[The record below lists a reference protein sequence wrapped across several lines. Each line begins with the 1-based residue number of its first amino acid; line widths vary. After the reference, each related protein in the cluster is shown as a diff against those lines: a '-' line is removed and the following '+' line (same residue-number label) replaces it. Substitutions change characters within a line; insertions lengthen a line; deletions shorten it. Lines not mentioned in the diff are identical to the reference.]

1 MNIYKLLPFVPVMCA
16 LSACSVEDPYESG
29 PTQAQEQEQQRQQ
42 EQTQQDQKRG
52 LNLQLQGSGDAA
64 LSDVSVEAL
73 GNQYRTDEQGQLTL
87 TDLNTGML
95 TLTLSKPGYQ
105 RAVVTVNSR
114 DYQDNPLAVQL
125 KRLSATSS
133 ELMFGG
139 DTMFGRRYMDP
150 SLTTMGNLLPDVEEA
165 MIRPGNA
172 ASSAIAL
179 TQFVKPITASAD
191 FASVNLESPVL
202 AAPTT
207 VHPSKEF
214 AFFSLPDTLQ
224 GLTEIGIDYVALGN
238 NHVFDYQQKGL
249 EDTLKYVE
257 QAGFSHSG
265 AGNNTAEAYA
275 PRLVEVGNTTLGL
288 VSATSITGDDHLVTY
303 IATAD
308 KGGAA
313 DLTDSTALRAAVE
326 QARDNSDY
334 AIVQLHGGD
343 EYSYA
348 PTRYIDNRFEFVSRR
363 EPDLM
368 IAHHP
373 HVAQGFALY
382 NGVPALLGLGNFVFE
397 QNRHETLLGVAVSV
411 TIDPTQTPKTQSARA
426 YPVYLEDYQP
436 KLVGGFLS
444 DYLIRRLAE
453 FSGPEIAIVPG
464 PGFGDVYFHQAPA
477 PQEIDTVTLTLPSGE
492 HIIDLREYAPS
503 HAFVSKIS
511 STGQPEMTLGR
522 DLMWFGDFED
532 WDNDNETNEVTR
544 WEHESDDITPCLTGA
559 MRGLQGMCLS
569 RTQFNNRPL
578 RMPFKQTLRTM
589 PITPAES
596 TLQAYS
602 ELSLFGYAKGDNAG
616 DVSAELT
623 IVTAEDNLEFSSEEV
638 SLIKPGSYDWKT
650 FRHDISLPDDSQ
662 TLGSEQLPARAV
674 KLAFKQAP
682 PEKGEA
688 TLMLDQLALI
698 SWQKP
703 LSLNNGLWQAER
715 MHGMD
720 FIAVQTSNSVTLTLH
735 FSAYN

>member
-1 MNIYKLLPFVPVMCA
+1 MNIYKLIPFVPVMCF
-16 LSACSVEDPYESG
+16 LSACSVEDPYETG
-29 PTQAQEQEQQRQQ
+29 PTQAQQEEQKQQQEQQN
-42 EQTQQDQKRG
+42 QTRG
-52 LNLQLQGSGDAA
+52 LTLQLLDSNDAA
-64 LSDVSVEAL
+64 LTDASVQL
-73 GNQYRTDEQGQLTL
+73 FDNQYRTDAQGQLTL
-87 TDLNTGML
+87 TDLSSDNV
-95 TLTLSKPGYQ
+95 TLAISVPGYE
-105 RAVVTVNSR
+105 RIVMVVNSKA
-114 DYQDNPLAVQL
+114 YQDQPLPVVL
-125 KRLSATSS
+125 KEVSATSS

-179 TQFVKPITASAD
+179 TQFVKPIMASAD

-202 AAPTT
+202 AIPTT

-224 GLTEIGIDYVALGN
+224 GLTAIGIDYVALGN

-249 EDTLKYVE
+249 EDTIKFVE
-257 QAGFSHSG
+257 QVGFSHSG
-265 AGNNTAEAYA
+265 AGNNTIEAYA
-275 PRLVEVGNTTLGL
+275 PRLVKVGNTTLGL
-288 VSATSITGDDHLVTY
+288 VSATSITGEDHQVTY

-313 DLTDSTALRAAVE
+313 DLTDSTALSAAVE
-326 QARDNSDY
+326 QASNNSDY

-348 PTRYIDNRFEFVSRR
+348 PTRYINNRFEFVSRR
-363 EPDLM
+363 APDLM

-373 HVAQGFALY
+373 HVAQGFGLY

-411 TIDPTQTPKTQSARA
+411 RVDPTQSPKTQSARA
-426 YPVYLEDYQP
+426 YPIYLEDYQP
-436 KLVGGFLS
+436 KLVSGFLS

-453 FSGPEIAIVPG
+453 FSSPEIAIVPG
-464 PGFGDVYFHQAPA
+464 PGYGDVYFQTP
-477 PQEIDTVTLTLPSGE
+477 PGVQEVKTVTLNLAAGE
-492 HIIDLREYAPS
+492 HLVDFREYAPS
-503 HAFVSKIS
+503 NAFLSKIT
-511 STGQPEMTLGR
+511 STGTADVTLGR

-532 WDNDNETNEVTR
+532 WDNDNEVNEVTR

-559 MRGLQGMCLS
+559 MRGTQGMCLS
-569 RTQFNNRPL
+569 RTQFNNRPI

-596 TLQAYS
+596 TLEAYS
-602 ELSLFGYAKGDNAG
+602 ELTLFGYAKGDNAG
-616 DVSAELT
+616 ALGAELT

-638 SLIKPGSYDWKT
+638 GLIESGSYDWQT
-650 FRHDISLPDDSQ
+650 FRHDITLPDDSQ
-662 TLGSEQLPARAV
+662 TLGPEQLPARAV
-674 KLAFKQAP
+674 KLAIKQAP
-682 PEKGEA
+682 PEQGEA
-688 TLMLDQLALI
+688 TIMLDQLALI
-698 SWQKP
+698 SWQKSF
-703 LSLNNGLWQAER
+703 SLNNRLWQAER
-715 MHGMD
+715 MHGLD
-720 FIAVQTSNSVTLTLH
+720 FMALETDDSVTLTLH
-735 FSAYN
+735 FSAYD

>member
-1 MNIYKLLPFVPVMCA
+1 MKIYNLIPFVPVMYL
-16 LSACSVEDPYESG
+16 LSACSVEDPYETG
-29 PTQAQEQEQQRQQ
+29 PTQAQQEEQKQQQEQQN
-42 EQTQQDQKRG
+42 QTRG
-52 LNLQLQGSGDAA
+52 LTLQLLDSNDAA
-64 LSDVSVEAL
+64 LTDASVQL
-73 GNQYRTDEQGQLTL
+73 FDNQYRTDAQGKLTL
-87 TDLNTGML
+87 ADLNSDNI
-95 TLTLSKPGYQ
+95 TLTISVPGYE
-105 RAVVTVNSR
+105 RIVMVVNSKA
-114 DYQDNPLAVQL
+114 YQDQPLPVVL
-125 KRLSATSS
+125 KEVSATSS

-150 SLTTMGNLLPDVEEA
+150 SLTTMGNLLPDVEDA

-179 TQFVKPITASAD
+179 TQFIKPIMASAD

-202 AAPTT
+202 ATPTT

-224 GLTEIGIDYVALGN
+224 GLTAIGIDYVALGN

-249 EDTLKYVE
+249 EDTIKFVE

-265 AGNNTAEAYA
+265 AGNNTTEAYA
-275 PRLVEVGNTTLGL
+275 PRLVKVGNTTLAL
-288 VSATSITGDDHLVTY
+288 VSATSITGEDHQVTY

-313 DLTDSTALRAAVE
+313 DLTDSTALSAAVE
-326 QARDNSDY
+326 QASDNSDY

-348 PTRYIDNRFEFVSRR
+348 PTRYINNRFEFVSRR
-363 EPDLM
+363 APDLM

-373 HVAQGFALY
+373 HVAQGFGLY

-411 TIDPTQTPKTQSARA
+411 RIDPTQSPKTQSARA
-426 YPVYLEDYQP
+426 YPIYLEDYQP
-436 KLVGGFLS
+436 KLVSGFLS

-453 FSGPEIAIVPG
+453 FSSPEIAIVPG
-464 PGFGDVYFHQAPA
+464 PGYGDVYFQQP
-477 PQEIDTVTLTLPSGE
+477 PTVQEVETVTLNLAAGD
-492 HIIDLREYAPS
+492 HLVDLREYAPS
-503 HAFVSKIS
+503 NAFLSKIT
-511 STGQPEMTLGR
+511 STGTADVTLGR

-532 WDNDNETNEVTR
+532 WDNDNEVNEVTR

-559 MRGLQGMCLS
+559 MRGTQGMCLS
-569 RTQFNNRPL
+569 RTQFNNRPI

-596 TLQAYS
+596 TLEAYS
-602 ELSLFGYAKGDNAG
+602 ELTLFGYAKGDNAG
-616 DVSAELT
+616 ALDAELT

-638 SLIKPGSYDWKT
+638 GLINSGSYDWQT
-650 FRHDISLPDDSQ
+650 FRHDITLPDDSQ
-662 TLGSEQLPARAV
+662 TLGPEQLPARAV
-674 KLAFKQAP
+674 KLAIKQAP
-682 PEKGEA
+682 PEQGEA
-688 TLMLDQLALI
+688 TVMLDQLALI
-698 SWQKP
+698 SWQKSF
-703 LSLNNGLWQAER
+703 SLNNRLWQADR
-715 MHGMD
+715 MHGLD
-720 FIAVQTSNSVTLTLH
+720 FMALETDDPVTLTLH
-735 FSAYN
+735 FSAYD

>member
-1 MNIYKLLPFVPVMCA
+1 MCFI
-16 LSACSVEDPYESG
+16 SACSVEDPYETG
-29 PTQAQEQEQQRQQ
+29 PTQAQQEEQQQQQEQQN
-42 EQTQQDQKRG
+42 QTRG
-52 LNLQLQGSGDAA
+52 FTLQLLDSNATALTDA
-64 LSDVSVEAL
+64 SVQL
-73 GNQYRTDEQGQLTL
+73 FDNQYRTDAQGQLTL
-87 TDLNTGML
+87 TDLSNNNV
-95 TLTLSKPGYQ
+95 TLTISVPGYE
-105 RAVVTVNSR
+105 RIVMVVNSKA
-114 DYQDNPLAVQL
+114 QQNQPLPVVL
-125 KRLSATSS
+125 KKVTATSS

-179 TQFVKPITASAD
+179 TQFVKPIMASAD

-202 AAPTT
+202 ATPST

-224 GLTEIGIDYVALGN
+224 GLTAIGIDYVALGN

-249 EDTLKYVE
+249 EDTIKFVE

-265 AGNNTAEAYA
+265 AGNNTTEAYA
-275 PRLVEVGNTTLGL
+275 PRLVKVGNTTLGL

-303 IATAD
+303 IATAN

-313 DLTDSTALRAAVE
+313 DLTDSTALSAAVE
-326 QARDNSDY
+326 QASESSDY
-334 AIVQLHGGD
+334 AVVQLHGGD

-348 PTRYIDNRFEFVSRR
+348 PTRYINNRFEFVSRR
-363 EPDLM
+363 APDLM

-373 HVAQGFALY
+373 HVAQGFGLY

-411 TIDPTQTPKTQSARA
+411 RVDPTQSPKTQSARA

-436 KLVGGFLS
+436 KLVSGFLS

-453 FSGPEIAIVPG
+453 FSSPEVAIVPG
-464 PGFGDVYFHQAPA
+464 PGFGDVYFQNP
-477 PQEIDTVTLTLPSGE
+477 PSVQEVETVTLNLAAGE
-492 HIIDLREYAPS
+492 HLVDLREYAPS
-503 HAFVSKIS
+503 NAFLSKIS
-511 STGQPEMTLGR
+511 STGTADVTLGR

-532 WDNDNETNEVTR
+532 WDNDNEVNEVTR

-559 MRGLQGMCLS
+559 MRGTQGMCLS
-569 RTQFNNRPL
+569 RTQFNNRPI

-589 PITPAES
+589 PITPSES
-596 TLQAYS
+596 TLEAYS

-616 DVSAELT
+616 ALSAELT

-638 SLIKPGSYDWKT
+638 GLIEPGSYNWQT
-650 FRHDISLPDDSQ
+650 FRHDITLPDDSQ
-662 TLGSEQLPARAV
+662 TLGPEQLPARAV

-682 PEKGEA
+682 PEQGEA
-688 TLMLDQLALI
+688 TVMLDQLALI
-698 SWQKP
+698 SWQKSF
-703 LSLNNGLWQAER
+703 SLNNRLWQAER
-715 MHGMD
+715 MHGLD
-720 FIAVQTSNSVTLTLH
+720 FMALETDVPVTLTLH
-735 FSAYN
+735 FSAYD

>member
-1 MNIYKLLPFVPVMCA
+1 MNIYKLLPFVPVMYL
-16 LSACSVEDPYESG
+16 LSACSVEDPYETG
-29 PTQAQEQEQQRQQ
+29 PTQAQQQEQQKQQ
-42 EQTQQDQKRG
+42 EQQAQPRG
-52 LNLQLQGSGDAA
+52 LNLALQGANNAVLADVTVQLSG
-64 LSDVSVEAL
+64 S
-73 GNQYRTDEQGQLTL
+73 QYRTDEQGQLNL
-87 TDLNTGML
+87 TELDTGMVTL
-95 TLTLSKPGYQ
+95 TLTKPGYE
-105 RAVVTVNSR
+105 RAVITVDSR
-114 DYQDNPLAVQL
+114 AYQETPLTVQL
-125 KRLSATSS
+125 KQISATSS

-150 SLTTMGNLLPDVEEA
+150 SLTTMGNLVPDVEDA
-165 MIRPGNA
+165 IIRPSNA

-179 TQFVKPITASAD
+179 TQFVKPIMASAD

-202 AAPTT
+202 ATPTT

-214 AFFSLPDTLQ
+214 AFFSLPETLQ

-238 NHVFDYQQKGL
+238 NHVFDYQQRGL
-249 EDTLKYVE
+249 EDTIQFVE
-257 QAGFSHSG
+257 EAGFSHSG
-265 AGNNTAEAYA
+265 AGNNATEAYA
-275 PRLVEVGNTTLGL
+275 PRLVDVGNTTLGL
-288 VSATSITGDDHLVTY
+288 VSATSITGDDHLITY

-313 DLTDSTALRAAVE
+313 DLTDSTTLRAAVE
-326 QARDNSDY
+326 QARDSSDY

-363 EPDLM
+363 APDLM

-382 NGVPALLGLGNFVFE
+382 NGVPTLLGLGNFVFE

-411 TIDPTQTPKTQSARA
+411 RIDPALTPKTQSARA

-453 FSGPEIAIVPG
+453 FSGSEIAIVPG
-464 PGFGDVYFHQAPA
+464 PGFGEVYFQNAPR
-477 PQEIDTVTLTLPSGE
+477 PQELDTVTVTLPAGD

-511 STGQPEMTLGR
+511 STGAPQMTLGR

-532 WDNDNETNEVTR
+532 WDNDNDTNEVTR

-596 TLQAYS
+596 TLEAYHDM
-602 ELSLFGYAKGDNAG
+602 SLFGYAKGDNAG
-616 DVSAELT
+616 AVSAELT

-638 SLIKPGSYDWKT
+638 SLIGSGSYDWQT
-650 FRHDISLPDDSQ
+650 FRHDITLPDDSQ
-662 TLGSEQLPARAV
+662 TLGPELLPARAV
-674 KLAFKQAP
+674 KLAFKHAP
-682 PEKGEA
+682 PEEGEA

-703 LSLNNGLWQAER
+703 LSLNNGLWQADS

-720 FIAVQTSNSVTLTLH
+720 FLTLQTSSDVTVTLH